1 MKKSCQFWKILAI
14 SAMFGNIT
22 ILKLL
27 SGVTKVF
34 HQSGLL
40 TDEAKTN
47 LIRLAVESDSPL
59 AVEIIE
65 NIFSI
70 VSVEKEIIEV
80 AHSRRKCKIIEIVD
94 PNFKKADQ
102 VAEKYEIKDRII
114 KILEAGESSL
124 DVLPNNKDFEYVNRI
139 KMISELLPDD
149 RNTTIVTFDD
159 LLEFHVPPV
168 HIDDDE
174 LTSLECR
181 QTCSQHEYCGN
192 IKKAVRIAEYIKE
205 QLGVKDDLFK
215 LMKKPMVL
223 GSMRENTKLF
233 SLGFLV

>member
-1 MKKSCQFWKILAI
+1 MPKTPFFHGPPPPVEKIHT
-14 SAMFGNIT
+14 F
-22 ILKLL
+22 LKASL
-27 SGVTKVF
+27 SKVAKVF
-34 HQSGLL
+34 YQSGLL

-47 LIRLAVESDSPL
+47 LIRLAIESDSPL
-59 AVEIIE
+59 VVEIIE

-174 LTSLECR
+174 LMECR
-181 QTCSQHEYCGN
+181 KTCSQPEYCGN

>member
-1 MKKSCQFWKILAI
+1 
-14 SAMFGNIT
+14 
-22 ILKLL
+22 
-27 SGVTKVF
+27 
-34 HQSGLL
+34 
-40 TDEAKTN
+40 
-47 LIRLAVESDSPL
+47 
-59 AVEIIE
+59 
-65 NIFSI
+65 
-70 VSVEKEIIEV
+70 
-80 AHSRRKCKIIEIVD
+80 
-94 PNFKKADQ
+94 
-102 VAEKYEIKDRII
+102 
-114 KILEAGESSL
+114 
-124 DVLPNNKDFEYVNRI
+124 
-139 KMISELLPDD
+139 MISELLPDD

-233 SLGFLV
+233 SLGYLV

>member
-27 SGVTKVF
+27 SGVTKVL

-47 LIRLAVESDSPL
+47 LIRLAIESDSPL

-80 AHSRRKCKIIEIVD
+80 AHSRRKCKIIEIV
-94 PNFKKADQ
+94 
-102 VAEKYEIKDRII
+102 
-114 KILEAGESSL
+114 
-124 DVLPNNKDFEYVNRI
+124 
-139 KMISELLPDD
+139 
-149 RNTTIVTFDD
+149 
-159 LLEFHVPPV
+159 
-168 HIDDDE
+168 
-174 LTSLECR
+174 
-181 QTCSQHEYCGN
+181 
-192 IKKAVRIAEYIKE
+192 
-205 QLGVKDDLFK
+205 
-215 LMKKPMVL
+215 
-223 GSMRENTKLF
+223 
-233 SLGFLV
+233 